1 MCCEIGF
8 HLFMAGAVQL
18 ISSFQA
24 ERGWRSLVKGKECA
38 SLEWDL
44 EHPYVPLTQPIHPYP
59 LPPPT

>member
-1 MCCEIGF
+1 
-8 HLFMAGAVQL
+8 MAGAVQL

-24 ERGWRSLVKGKECA
+24 ERGWRSLVKGEECA